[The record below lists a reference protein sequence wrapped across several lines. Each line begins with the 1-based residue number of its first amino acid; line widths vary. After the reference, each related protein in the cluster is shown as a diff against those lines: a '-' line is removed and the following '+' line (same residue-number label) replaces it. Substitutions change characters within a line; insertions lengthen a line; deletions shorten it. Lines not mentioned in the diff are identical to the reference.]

1 MSDKIKKILRYSLFC
16 VSIMTFINIAILYW
30 IPILNFPLSFLGIIR
45 IMAICLVYKKY
56 SLIFLVYII
65 SILLIL
71 SAYLMNR
78 DKLLFLIIPLVYIIY
93 DLILVLWIIFG
104 NIQSDIFVLTNLF
117 RLMVDLYFALLYF
130 LYFVRKKNI

>member
-1 MSDKIKKILRYSLFC
+1 M
-16 VSIMTFINIAILYW
+16 
-30 IPILNFPLSFLGIIR
+30 
-45 IMAICLVYKKY
+45 
-56 SLIFLVYII
+56 VYII